1 RSGVPLERHRR
12 RLIGDDF
19 VGGRAP
25 VKLILAAGRQ
35 TWIGLDRLIGGEG
48 WNGEEGEENSDGFQR
63 EE

>member
-1 RSGVPLERHRR
+1 
-12 RLIGDDF
+12 
-19 VGGRAP
+19 

-48 WNGEEGEENSDGFQR
+48 WNGEEGEENGDGFQR